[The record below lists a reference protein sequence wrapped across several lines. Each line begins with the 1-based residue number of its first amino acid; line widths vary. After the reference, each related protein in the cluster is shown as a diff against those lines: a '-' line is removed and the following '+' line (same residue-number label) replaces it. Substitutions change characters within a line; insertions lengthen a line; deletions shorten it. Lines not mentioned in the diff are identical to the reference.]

1 MWIIKIQIMG
11 KYKGRGSEYELKLPS
26 RNRQSWIKRSMVLK
40 PDLAEVSK
48 RKKRRENETI
58 KKGKELYM
66 WDEGWKGEINW
77 GIRVESWWEWKIGE
91 KWELGLGLV
100 GLRWSLT
107 ARNEWVAVRRRCPL
121 GTGSQIFVCILILF
135 CKKGVTNPFFICT
148 INKLF

>member
-1 MWIIKIQIMG
+1 
-11 KYKGRGSEYELKLPS
+11 
-26 RNRQSWIKRSMVLK
+26 
-40 PDLAEVSK
+40 
-48 RKKRRENETI
+48 
-58 KKGKELYM
+58 M

-135 CKKGVTNPFFICT
+135 CKKGVTNPFFYLYDKQTFLTFRGLLFLIFTFLSALELNILVLFLFFSFFWETSLYT
-148 INKLF
+148 ILSIS